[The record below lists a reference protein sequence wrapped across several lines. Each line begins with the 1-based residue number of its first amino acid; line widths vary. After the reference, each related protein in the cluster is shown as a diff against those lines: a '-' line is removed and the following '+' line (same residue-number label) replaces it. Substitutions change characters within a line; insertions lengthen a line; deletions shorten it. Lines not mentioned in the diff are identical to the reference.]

1 MNKVLLP
8 KKTIKGI
15 FGPNA
20 RRLPSASASAGFA
33 PGRPALP
40 NTYLPRFA

>member
-1 MNKVLLP
+1 MNKVLLL
-8 KKTIKGI
+8 KKTAQGI

-20 RRLPSASASAGFA
+20 RRRPSASASAGFA

-40 NTYLPRFA
+40 ITYLPRFA